1 VIYYREYP
9 AIVKPA
15 QHTRAAKYHLLEG
28 CLRFLYG
35 KREFP
40 EYIPYKIISFLKR
53 EIEIKPTPYQYANYF
68 FYLTLFNHVG
78 LGKQFLYQMSEIL
91 FSGLSDKLLR
101 LK

>member
-1 VIYYREYP
+1 MIHYHKYCV
-9 AIVKPA
+9 IVKPA
-15 QHTRAAKYHLLEG
+15 QRTRAAKYYLLEG

-68 FYLTLFNHVG
+68 FYLTLFYHVG
-78 LGKQFLYQMSEIL
+78 L
-91 FSGLSDKLLR
+91 
-101 LK
+101 